1 VRQWLA
7 VVCPAQE
14 RYAVLQGRL
23 LAMEAGSVRERLEL
37 TTAIMD
43 AARASLAA
51 KVSLRTMGG

>member
-1 VRQWLA
+1 M
-7 VVCPAQE
+7 
-14 RYAVLQGRL
+14 LQGRL